1 MNGITTVVKE
11 LVFYSKSN
19 STKYDLRTVAG
30 RYFRNLLDQLV
41 SSNLAFWAIQQRQV
55 ETMEVA
61 TNQY

>member
-19 STKYDLRTVAG
+19 STKYDATDSSW
-30 RYFRNLLDQLV
+30 YFRNLLDQLV

-55 ETMEVA
+55 ETMEVIA
-61 TNQY
+61 TNQ